1 MPARVWTVCLGLIV
15 LLFIAVVSL
24 DAWQARRGETSLF
37 GLRWGRPARVET
49 PPHMAAPPPPEPVEP
64 GLARLAIVIDGF
76 GARQDLFDQ
85 LVTVG
90 RPLTIA
96 VLPEL
101 PLSARIARE
110 ATRGGFEVLIEVPM
124 EPYRYPE
131 LDPGPGTLLLSMSP
145 REVSA
150 VTARHIASVPSAVGV
165 IGGMGSRFTEDRPH
179 MHALL
184 EPVRARGLIFVDA
197 MTSNLSVADDTARAL
212 GLRSVRRQV
221 RATGAEGEGPAR
233 RGFEEAGRVAGRRGE
248 AVLTVPA
255 HPLTIRLLKEYI
267 PRWEARGIRIV
278 PVSRV
283 AR

>member
-1 MPARVWTVCLGLIV
+1 MPARVWTVCLGLIA
-15 LLFIAVVSL
+15 LLFIAVLSL
-24 DAWQARRGETSLF
+24 DAWQTRRGETSLF
-37 GLRWGRPARVET
+37 GLRWGRANRVEL
-49 PPHMAAPPPPEPVEP
+49 PPRTAVAPPPAPVEP
-64 GLARLAIVIDGF
+64 GIARIAVVIDGF

-85 LVTVG
+85 LVAVG
-90 RPLTIA
+90 RPVTIA

-101 PLSARIARE
+101 PLAARIARE
-110 ATRGGFEVLIEVPM
+110 AARAGFEVLVEVPM

-131 LDPGPGTLLLSMSP
+131 LDPGPGTLLLSMS
-145 REVSA
+145 RSEVAA
-150 VTARHIASVPSAVGV
+150 VTARHLTSVPSAVGV
-165 IGGMGSRFTEDRPH
+165 IGHMGSRFSEDRPH
-179 MHALL
+179 MQAFL
-184 EPVRARGLIFVDA
+184 ETVRARGLIFVDA

-212 GLRSVRRQV
+212 GLRSARRQV
-221 RATGAEGEGPAR
+221 RATGVEGEGPAR
-233 RGFEEAGRVAGRRGE
+233 RGLEEAGRVAGRRGE